1 MRLSQSGNRTSS
13 SVLIYVILLVSFQVF
28 LLTVAVEAFADDN
41 ESLAWS
47 SAAVSV
53 VVAGAAIAFL
63 RYLRP

>member
-1 MRLSQSGNRTSS
+1 MRLAQPGNRTSS

-47 SAAVSV
+47 SATVSV

-63 RYLRP
+63 RYLRT

>member
-13 SVLIYVILLVSFQVF
+13 SVLVYVILLVSFQIF
-28 LLTVAVEAFADDN
+28 LLTIAVEAFADDS
-41 ESLAWS
+41 ETLAWS

-63 RYLRP
+63 RYLRT

>member
-28 LLTVAVEAFADDN
+28 LLTIAVEAFADDS
-41 ESLAWS
+41 ETLAWS
-47 SAAVSV
+47 SATVSV

-63 RYLRP
+63 RYLRT

>member
-28 LLTVAVEAFADDN
+28 LLTVAVEAFADDS
-41 ESLAWS
+41 ETLAWS

-53 VVAGAAIAFL
+53 VVAATAVAFL
-63 RYLRP
+63 RYLRT